1 LFSFKKFL
9 LDYDGKR
16 YECQP
21 KKPGD
26 DAAVGFILEPP
37 MPDTTFRMVI

>member
-26 DAAVGFILEPP
+26 DAAVGFIPV
-37 MPDTTFRMVI
+37 DGGVTAW